1 MKQNFDLRRALYGDA
16 CTGVRSL
23 YMAELATKLGLT
35 AKLTGS
41 GGAAVCIRNLPVA
54 ANGSASK
61 SSASSSVATTAA
73 GATATTRHASTNQ
86 DVHSFFSIG
95 LGGGNQNGH
104 HGGGGGGGGYH
115 GNKTNS
121 CNISDYLF
129 TEDEEAA
136 IRKSF
141 NDQGYEFVKVLL
153 PNPLA

>member
-23 YMAELATKLGLT
+23 YMAELANKLGLT

-41 GGAAVCIRNLPVA
+41 GGAAVCIRNLPTTT
-54 ANGSASK
+54 ANGSAST
-61 SSASSSVATTAA
+61 SSSIATAGAAAGA
-73 GATATTRHASTNQ
+73 GATARHASTNQ
-86 DVHSFFSIG
+86 DVNSFFSIG
-95 LGGGNQNGH
+95 LGSGNQNGH
-104 HGGGGGGGGYH
+104 HGAGGGGYH

-121 CNISDYLF
+121 RNISDYLF
-129 TEDEEAA
+129 TEDEEEA

-141 NDQGYEFVKVLL
+141 NNQGYEFVKVLL

>member
-23 YMAELATKLGLT
+23 YMAELANKLGLT

-54 ANGSASK
+54 ANGSASTTL
-61 SSASSSVATTAA
+61 SASSSVATAAA

-86 DVHSFFSIG
+86 DVNSFFSIG

-104 HGGGGGGGGYH
+104 HGAGGGGYH
-115 GNKTNS
+115 GNNTNS
-121 CNISDYLF
+121 RNISDYLF